1 LTRSTGRLSTLLV
14 ILLLS
19 HVASAAVVGSGT
31 PSSCTEAALSAAI
44 PAGGVI
50 TFNCGAG
57 PQTIPFT
64 FTLAIGPSNPP
75 VTIDGNDVIT
85 FDGTGITAG
94 MIVLFGDS
102 TVLPNVTFRHL
113 AIANGNITT
122 GLIAGGA
129 IQNFGKLTLD
139 SVTLRNNHASGAGA
153 IFQEPCTGCLTP
165 VLAVTGCL
173 FENNSTGG
181 GGAISI
187 QGGIAS
193 IEQSTFVGNSALSA
207 GAIEIY
213 GNANFAIEA
222 SIARCTFINNTATSG
237 SGGAIGVELLNAGSV
252 VQLVNDTFTGNSVAG
267 AGHGAAVYAAAGPMN
282 ITNCTVAGNNG
293 GASGGAVR
301 FDGRSTTM
309 NNTIVASNSGG
320 NCSFAAGSTFGGG
333 HNLQFGDSTCT
344 GATVA
349 DPLLAP
355 LADNNGTTQTMALG
369 TGSPAID
376 GANATFAPPTDQ
388 RGVARTDGDHD
399 GKVVPDIGA
408 FEAPGGPG
416 TPARSKRRIVEH

>member
-1 LTRSTGRLSTLLV
+1 M

-64 FTLAIGPSNPP
+64 FTLAIGSSNPP
-75 VTIDGNDVIT
+75 VTIDGNDAIT
-85 FDGTGITAG
+85 FDGTGITTG
-94 MIVLFGDS
+94 MIVLFGSS
-102 TVLPNVTFRHL
+102 TVLPEVTFRHL

-122 GLIAGGA
+122 GLNAGGA

-139 SVTLRNNHASGAGA
+139 SVTLRNNLSSGAGA

-173 FENNSTGG
+173 FQNNSTGA
-181 GGAISI
+181 GAISI
-187 QGGIAS
+187 QGGVAS
-193 IEQSTFVGNSALSA
+193 IEQSTFLGNTAPRA

-213 GNANFAIEA
+213 GNATFTIAA
-222 SIARCTFINNTATSG
+222 SIYRCTFINNTATLG
-237 SGGAIGVELLNAGSV
+237 GGGAIGVELLNPGSV
-252 VQLVNDTFTGNSVAG
+252 VELVNDTFTGNSVTGAAG
-267 AGHGAAVYAAAGPMN
+267 AGVGAAIYAAAGPVN
-282 ITNCTVAGNNG
+282 ITNCTVAGNHG
-293 GASGGAVR
+293 GTAGGAVY
-301 FDGRSTTM
+301 FDGRTTSM

-320 NCSFAAGSTFGGG
+320 NCSFAAGSTFTGG

-369 TGSPAID
+369 AGSPAID
-376 GANATFAPPTDQ
+376 DADETLAPPIDQ
-388 RGVARTDGDHD
+388 RGVARTDGNHD
-399 GKVVPDIGA
+399 GNVVADIGA

-416 TPARSKRRIVEH
+416 TPARPKRRIVQH